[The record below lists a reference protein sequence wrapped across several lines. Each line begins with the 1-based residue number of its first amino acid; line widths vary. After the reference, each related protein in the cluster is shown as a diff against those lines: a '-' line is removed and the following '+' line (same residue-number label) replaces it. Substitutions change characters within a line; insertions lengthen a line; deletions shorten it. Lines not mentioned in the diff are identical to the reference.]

1 MRLSALIALPYA
13 AIASA
18 LPPKAKLPAV
28 VFTPGAWHGPAVF
41 DEVRHHLK
49 TQGYDSEAAT
59 LATVGS
65 TDPSTGVPQDT
76 ANVRAIVK
84 KLVDK
89 QKEVVVVAHSYGGVP
104 TSGAVEGLG
113 IKDLAADGK
122 KGGVI
127 MVLYMTSFAIPAG
140 TSLED
145 GLGGVYPAWWNITVR
160 TASRILV
167 SVDFCECA
175 CCTDRLQG
183 DFFSPSD
190 PANVFYGDV
199 DPKTTKDAVAA
210 LRPMPL
216 QAVKD
221 KSTFAPW
228 NNGFEVGYI
237 FAEQDEAIALDTQ
250 KSLASQFPAG
260 SFTASLPSS
269 HSPFL
274 SMPKKVADVVDDAVN
289 HAVSRKVE

>member
-145 GLGGVYPAWWNITVR
+145 GLGGVYPAWWNIT
-160 TASRILV
+160 
-167 SVDFCECA
+167 
-175 CCTDRLQG
+175 G